1 MAELD
6 SSRSEEMESLH
17 RELEIAKA
25 EKAKYEDLLN
35 QSLERERKFRQ
46 ALEQETELKE
56 EYQELCKRNEAL
68 LNAHSIT
75 ERKIKHLDDKFFIDK
90 IIFLRQNI
98 RHFAYQ
104 YFNSWVPKAKLS
116 PASVQDMAR
125 ILNLEPFAVMGS
137 NPSAVVRAYIWR
149 FLARKVFGRFVW
161 AKPSEAM
168 HELTEYLRSSQ
179 SSTSTADRDS
189 RRQFDLWKAKTSTL
203 LQTTRG
209 TREDKTG
216 NMAQSD
222 SINQLMNTLA
232 GLFGV
237 GVRRIELIKP
247 VNMIWAHAVEFDML
261 MHTQSSGIELY
272 YGGNLSSAIEID
284 GSIMEVEPEGS
295 VLLGGAPVNLVFE
308 PALRRMGDS
317 DGNESGQEVYLLKMV
332 VACHVEEL
340 VTRKDGLKQGQTSK
354 SLGELKRTGSH
365 WGSVK
370 RLMKRP
376 SSNAR

>member
-17 RELEIAKA
+17 RELKIAKA

-46 ALEQETELKE
+46 ALEKETELKE
-56 EYQELCKRNEAL
+56 EYQELCKRNEVL
-68 LNAHSIT
+68 LNAYSIT

-98 RHFAYQ
+98 RHFAHQ

-116 PASVQDMAR
+116 PASVQEIAR
-125 ILNLEPFAVMGS
+125 ILNLEPFAVMSS
-137 NPSAVVRAYIWR
+137 NHSAVVRAYIWR
-149 FLARKVFGRFVW
+149 FLAQKVFGRFVW
-161 AKPSEAM
+161 AEPSQVM
-168 HELTEYLRSSQ
+168 HELTEYLKSSL
-179 SSTSTADRDS
+179 SPNSTQDCDG
-189 RRQFDLWKAKTSTL
+189 RRQSELWKAKTSTL
-203 LQTTRG
+203 LQSTRG

-222 SINQLMNTLA
+222 SINQLMNTLV
-232 GLFGV
+232 GLVGG

-247 VNMIWAHAVEFDML
+247 VNMIWAYAVEFDML
-261 MHTQSSGIELY
+261 MHTQDSGMELY
-272 YGGNLSSAIEID
+272 YGGNLPSPMRSE
-284 GSIMEVEPEGS
+284 GNIMEVDSEGA
-295 VLLGGAPVNLVFE
+295 VLPSGAPVSLVSE
-308 PALRRMGDS
+308 PALRRMGGS
-317 DGNESGQEVYLLKMV
+317 DGNGLGQEIYLLKMV

-340 VTRKDGLKQGQTSK
+340 NTKKEGLKQGQSSK
-354 SLGELKRTGSH
+354 GLGELKRTGSH

-376 SSNAR
+376 SSNGR